1 MNIQVEQLTITAS
14 VEHSAAECTFE
25 PVGEENLYMCWCK
38 ERCLLG
44 QGAYGNVF
52 KGKWQ
57 EKPTVYQ
64 YWFGKRIDVAVKVP
78 TGPYHIEYEI
88 AALVKANGHRN
99 ILEFYEEIQVKSPPS
114 RYELRSQ

>member
-1 MNIQVEQLTITAS
+1 MAAAS
-14 VEHSAAECTFE
+14 VEHPAAECTFKR
-25 PVGEENLYMCWCK
+25 VGEENLYMCWCK

-44 QGAYGNVF
+44 QGAYGNVY

-57 EKPTVYQ
+57 KKPTTFE
-64 YWFGKRIDVAVKVP
+64 YWFGKRNYVAVKVS
-78 TGPYHIEYEI
+78 TGPYHIGYEI

-114 RYELRSQ
+114 RYELTSQ